1 MGYSKKAAQEVSDF
15 KSKYM
20 NAGINEGVSIDKVEV
35 KVSPNGN
42 KMFDITFINE
52 QGQTAV
58 HTEWEPKMAPWMKD
72 KSDLE
77 RNQARQFKKMLQI
90 LMCYYTDE
98 QINFEGEDF
107 MSFANYI
114 ATMLNAV
121 GKTKK
126 LRLKLVYNKDGY
138 TTIPTLVDD
147 IFIEPMDLNDPCRK
161 HLDKEG
167 EEPSYKVQV
176 NAKDIVVRPIIAD
189 KEVTVNNPFTASTM
203 TAAPTFTEPTVATA
217 AFNNNTSD
225 LPF

>member
-114 ATMLNAV
+114 ATMLNAAD
-121 GKTKK
+121 KTKK

-138 TTIPTLVDD
+138 TTIPTAVDD
-147 IFIEPMDLNDPCRK
+147 TFIEPMSVTESK
-161 HLDKEG
+161 I
-167 EEPSYKVQV
+167 QIT
-176 NAKDIVVRPIIAD
+176 AKDIVVRPVIAD
-189 KEVTVNNPFTASTM
+189 KEVTVNNPFTTPTM

-217 AFNNNTSD
+217 AFNNSTND

>member
-114 ATMLNAV
+114 ATMLNAAD
-121 GKTKK
+121 KTKK

-138 TTIPTLVDD
+138 TTIPTAVDD
-147 IFIEPMDLNDPCRK
+147 TFIEPMDVTESK
-161 HLDKEG
+161 I
-167 EEPSYKVQV
+167 QIT
-176 NAKDIVVRPIIAD
+176 AKDIVVRPIIAD
-189 KEVTVNNPFTASTM
+189 KEVTVNNPFTTPTM
-203 TAAPTFTEPTVATA
+203 TAAPTFTEPSVATA

>member
-114 ATMLNAV
+114 ATMLNAAD
-121 GKTKK
+121 KTKK

-138 TTIPTLVDD
+138 TTIPTAVDD
-147 IFIEPMDLNDPCRK
+147 TFIEPMSVTESK
-161 HLDKEG
+161 I
-167 EEPSYKVQV
+167 QIT
-176 NAKDIVVRPIIAD
+176 AKDIVVRPVIAD
-189 KEVTVNNPFTASTM
+189 KEVTVNNPFTTTTM

>member
-114 ATMLNAV
+114 ATMLNAAD
-121 GKTKK
+121 KTKK

-138 TTIPTLVDD
+138 TTIPTAVDD
-147 IFIEPMDLNDPCRK
+147 TFIEPMDVAESK
-161 HLDKEG
+161 I
-167 EEPSYKVQV
+167 QIT
-176 NAKDIVVRPIIAD
+176 AKDIVVRPVIAD
-189 KEVTVNNPFTASTM
+189 KEVTVNNPFTTPTM

>member
-20 NAGINEGVSIDKVEV
+20 NAGINENVTLDKVEV

-42 KMFDITFINE
+42 KMFDITFVNE

-72 KSDLE
+72 KTDLE

-90 LMCYYTDE
+90 LLCFYKDE

-114 ATMLNAV
+114 ATMLNAAD
-121 GKTKK
+121 KTKK

-138 TTIPTLVDD
+138 TTIPTAVDD
-147 IFIEPMDLNDPCRK
+147 AFIEPMNV
-161 HLDKEG
+161 
-167 EEPSYKVQV
+167 EESNIKIT
-176 NAKDIVVRPIIAD
+176 AKDVVVRPVIAD
-189 KEVTVNNPFTASTM
+189 KETKNDNPFTTM
-203 TAAPTFTEPTVATA
+203 TAAPVFTEPTVATA
-217 AFNNNTSD
+217 AFNNNTDD

>member
-114 ATMLNAV
+114 ATMLNAAD
-121 GKTKK
+121 KTKK

-138 TTIPTLVDD
+138 TTIPTAVDD
-147 IFIEPMDLNDPCRK
+147 TFIEPMNVAESK
-161 HLDKEG
+161 I
-167 EEPSYKVQV
+167 QIT
-176 NAKDIVVRPIIAD
+176 AKDIVVRPVIAD
-189 KEVTVNNPFTASTM
+189 KEVTVNNPFTTPTM
-203 TAAPTFTEPTVATA
+203 TTAPVFTEPSVATA
-217 AFNNNTSD
+217 AFNNSTDD

>member
-20 NAGINEGVSIDKVEV
+20 NAGINENVTLDKVEV

-42 KMFDITFINE
+42 KMFDITFVNE
-52 QGQTAV
+52 QSQTAV
-58 HTEWEPKMAPWMKD
+58 HTEWEPKMAYWMKD
-72 KSDLE
+72 KTDLE

-90 LMCYYTDE
+90 LLCFYKDE

-114 ATMLNAV
+114 ATMLNAAD
-121 GKTKK
+121 KTKK

-138 TTIPTLVDD
+138 TTIPTAVDD
-147 IFIEPMDLNDPCRK
+147 TFIEPMDVTESNIK
-161 HLDKEG
+161 IT
-167 EEPSYKVQV
+167 
-176 NAKDIVVRPIIAD
+176 AKDIVVRPVIAD
-189 KEVTVNNPFTASTM
+189 KETKNDNPFTTM
-203 TAAPTFTEPTVATA
+203 TAATTSTEPTVATA
-217 AFNNNTSD
+217 AFNNSTDD

>member
-114 ATMLNAV
+114 ATMLNAAD
-121 GKTKK
+121 KTKK

-138 TTIPTLVDD
+138 TTIPTAVDD
-147 IFIEPMDLNDPCRK
+147 TFIEPMSVTESK
-161 HLDKEG
+161 I
-167 EEPSYKVQV
+167 QIT
-176 NAKDIVVRPIIAD
+176 AKDIVVRPVIAD
-189 KEVTVNNPFTASTM
+189 KEVTVNNPFTTSTM

-217 AFNNNTSD
+217 AFNNNTDD

>member
-20 NAGINEGVSIDKVEV
+20 PAGINENVTLDKVEV

-42 KMFDITFINE
+42 KMFDITFVNE

-58 HTEWEPKMAPWMKD
+58 HTEWEPKMAHWMKD
-72 KSDLE
+72 MSDLE
-77 RNQARQFKKMLQI
+77 RNQARQYKKMLQI
-90 LMCYYTDE
+90 LLCFYTDE

-107 MSFANYI
+107 VSFANYI
-114 ATMLNAV
+114 AMMLNAAD
-121 GKTKK
+121 KTKK

-138 TTIPTLVDD
+138 TTIPTLVDE

-167 EEPSYKVQV
+167 EEPSYKTKVLP
-176 NAKDIVVRPIIAD
+176 KDVVVRPVTAD
-189 KEVTVNNPFTASTM
+189 KEVKNDNPFTT
-203 TAAPTFTEPTVATA
+203 PEVATA
-217 AFNNNTSD
+217 AFENKTDD

>member
-114 ATMLNAV
+114 ATMLNAAD
-121 GKTKK
+121 KTKK

-138 TTIPTLVDD
+138 TTIPTAVDD
-147 IFIEPMDLNDPCRK
+147 TFIEPMSVTESK
-161 HLDKEG
+161 I
-167 EEPSYKVQV
+167 QIT
-176 NAKDIVVRPIIAD
+176 AKDIVVRPVIAD
-189 KEVTVNNPFTASTM
+189 KEVTVNNPFTAPTM
-203 TAAPTFTEPTVATA
+203 TTAPTFTEPTVATA
-217 AFNNNTSD
+217 AFNNNTND

>member
-20 NAGINEGVSIDKVEV
+20 PAGINENVTLDKVEV

-42 KMFDITFINE
+42 KMFDITFVNE
-52 QGQTAV
+52 QSQTAV

-90 LMCYYTDE
+90 LLCFYKDE

-114 ATMLNAV
+114 ATMLNAAD
-121 GKTKK
+121 KTKK

-138 TTIPTLVDD
+138 TTIPTAVDD
-147 IFIEPMDLNDPCRK
+147 TFIEPMDVTESNIK
-161 HLDKEG
+161 IT
-167 EEPSYKVQV
+167 
-176 NAKDIVVRPIIAD
+176 AKDVVVRPVIAD
-189 KEVTVNNPFTASTM
+189 KETKNDNPFTT
-203 TAAPTFTEPTVATA
+203 PEVATA
-217 AFNNNTSD
+217 AFATSND
-225 LPF
+225 PNELPF

>member
-20 NAGINEGVSIDKVEV
+20 NAGVNESVSIDKVEV

-114 ATMLNAV
+114 ATMLNAAD
-121 GKTKK
+121 KTKK

-138 TTIPTLVDD
+138 TTIPTAVDD
-147 IFIEPMDLNDPCRK
+147 TFIEPMDVTESK
-161 HLDKEG
+161 I
-167 EEPSYKVQV
+167 QIT
-176 NAKDIVVRPIIAD
+176 AKDIVVRPVIAD
-189 KEVTVNNPFTASTM
+189 KEVTVNNPFTTPTM
-203 TAAPTFTEPTVATA
+203 TAAPTFTEPSVATA
-217 AFNNNTSD
+217 AFNNNTND

>member
-20 NAGINEGVSIDKVEV
+20 PAGINENVTLDKVEV

-42 KMFDITFINE
+42 KMFDITFVNE

-77 RNQARQFKKMLQI
+77 RNQARQYKKMLQI
-90 LMCYYTDE
+90 LLCFYTDE
-98 QINFEGEDF
+98 QINFEGDDF
-107 MSFANYI
+107 MGFANYI
-114 ATMLNAV
+114 ATMLNAAD
-121 GKTKK
+121 KTKK

-138 TTIPTLVDD
+138 TTLPTAVDEA
-147 IFIEPMDLNDPCRK
+147 FIEPMELGD
-161 HLDKEG
+161 G
-167 EEPSYKVQV
+167 ESYKVQI
-176 NAKDIVVRPIIAD
+176 NAKDVIVRPVTAD
-189 KEVTVNNPFTASTM
+189 KEVKNDNPFTTPEAAT
-203 TAAPTFTEPTVATA
+203 TAFATS
-217 AFNNNTSD
+217 NDPNE

>member
-20 NAGINEGVSIDKVEV
+20 NAGINENVTLDKVEV

-42 KMFDITFINE
+42 KMFDITFVNE

-72 KSDLE
+72 KTDLE

-90 LMCYYTDE
+90 LLCFYKDE

-114 ATMLNAV
+114 ATMLNAAD
-121 GKTKK
+121 KTKK

-138 TTIPTLVDD
+138 TTIPTAVDD
-147 IFIEPMDLNDPCRK
+147 TFIEPMDVTESNIK
-161 HLDKEG
+161 IT
-167 EEPSYKVQV
+167 
-176 NAKDIVVRPIIAD
+176 AKDIVVRPVIAD
-189 KEVTVNNPFTASTM
+189 KETKNDNPFTTM
-203 TAAPTFTEPTVATA
+203 TAATTSTEPTVAAA
-217 AFNNNTSD
+217 AFSNNTD
-225 LPF
+225 ELPF

>member
-114 ATMLNAV
+114 ATMLNAAD
-121 GKTKK
+121 KTKK

-138 TTIPTLVDD
+138 TTIPTAVDD
-147 IFIEPMDLNDPCRK
+147 TFIEPMSVTESK
-161 HLDKEG
+161 I
-167 EEPSYKVQV
+167 QIT
-176 NAKDIVVRPIIAD
+176 AKDIVVRPVIAD
-189 KEVTVNNPFTASTM
+189 KEVTVNNPFTTPTM

>member
-20 NAGINEGVSIDKVEV
+20 NAGINENVTLDKVEV

-42 KMFDITFINE
+42 KMFDITFVNE

-72 KSDLE
+72 KADLE

-90 LMCYYTDE
+90 LLCFYKDE

-114 ATMLNAV
+114 ATMLNAAD
-121 GKTKK
+121 KTKK

-138 TTIPTLVDD
+138 TTIPTAVDD
-147 IFIEPMDLNDPCRK
+147 TFIEPMDVTESNIK
-161 HLDKEG
+161 IT
-167 EEPSYKVQV
+167 
-176 NAKDIVVRPIIAD
+176 AKDVVVRPVVAD
-189 KEVTVNNPFTASTM
+189 KETKNDNPFTT
-203 TAAPTFTEPTVATA
+203 PEVATA
-217 AFNNNTSD
+217 AFATSND
-225 LPF
+225 PNELPF

>member
-114 ATMLNAV
+114 ATMLNAAD
-121 GKTKK
+121 KTKK

-138 TTIPTLVDD
+138 TTIPTAVDD
-147 IFIEPMDLNDPCRK
+147 TFIEPMSVTESK
-161 HLDKEG
+161 I
-167 EEPSYKVQV
+167 QIT
-176 NAKDIVVRPIIAD
+176 AKDIVVRPVIAD
-189 KEVTVNNPFTASTM
+189 KEVTVNNPFTTPTM

-217 AFNNNTSD
+217 AFNNNTDD

>member
-114 ATMLNAV
+114 ATMLNAAD
-121 GKTKK
+121 KTKK

-138 TTIPTLVDD
+138 TTIPTAVDD
-147 IFIEPMDLNDPCRK
+147 TFIEPMNVTESK
-161 HLDKEG
+161 I
-167 EEPSYKVQV
+167 QIT
-176 NAKDIVVRPIIAD
+176 AKDVVVRPVIAD
-189 KEVTVNNPFTASTM
+189 KEVTVNNPFTTPTM
-203 TAAPTFTEPTVATA
+203 TAAPTFTEPSVATA
-217 AFNNNTSD
+217 AFNNTTND

>member
-20 NAGINEGVSIDKVEV
+20 NAGINENVTLDKVEA

-42 KMFDITFINE
+42 KMFDITFVNE

-72 KSDLE
+72 KTDLE

-90 LMCYYTDE
+90 LLCFYKDE

-114 ATMLNAV
+114 ATMLNAAD
-121 GKTKK
+121 KTKK

-138 TTIPTLVDD
+138 TTIPTAVDD
-147 IFIEPMDLNDPCRK
+147 TFIEPMDVTESNIK
-161 HLDKEG
+161 IT
-167 EEPSYKVQV
+167 
-176 NAKDIVVRPIIAD
+176 AKDIVVRPVIAD
-189 KEVTVNNPFTASTM
+189 KEIKNDNPFTTM
-203 TAAPTFTEPTVATA
+203 TAAPAFTEPTVAAA
-217 AFNNNTSD
+217 AFNNNTD
-225 LPF
+225 ELPF

>member
-90 LMCYYTDE
+90 LLCFYKDE

-114 ATMLNAV
+114 ATMLNAAD
-121 GKTKK
+121 KTKK

-138 TTIPTLVDD
+138 TTIPTAVDD
-147 IFIEPMDLNDPCRK
+147 TFIEPMDVAESK
-161 HLDKEG
+161 I
-167 EEPSYKVQV
+167 QIT
-176 NAKDIVVRPIIAD
+176 AKDIVVRPVIAD
-189 KEVTVNNPFTASTM
+189 KEVKNDNPFMATT
-203 TAAPTFTEPTVATA
+203 TPEVATA
-217 AFNNNTSD
+217 AFSNPTSD

>member
-114 ATMLNAV
+114 ATMLNAAD
-121 GKTKK
+121 KTKK

-138 TTIPTLVDD
+138 TTIPTAVDD
-147 IFIEPMDLNDPCRK
+147 TFIEPMSVTESK
-161 HLDKEG
+161 I
-167 EEPSYKVQV
+167 QIT
-176 NAKDIVVRPIIAD
+176 AKDIVVRPVIAD
-189 KEVTVNNPFTASTM
+189 KEVTVNNPFTAPTM

-217 AFNNNTSD
+217 AFNNNTND

>member
-114 ATMLNAV
+114 ATMLNAAD
-121 GKTKK
+121 KTKK

-138 TTIPTLVDD
+138 TTIPTAVDD
-147 IFIEPMDLNDPCRK
+147 TFIEPMSVTESNI
-161 HLDKEG
+161 
-167 EEPSYKVQV
+167 QIT
-176 NAKDIVVRPIIAD
+176 AKDIVVRPVIAD
-189 KEVTVNNPFTASTM
+189 KEVTVNNPFTAPTM

>member
-114 ATMLNAV
+114 ATMLNAAD
-121 GKTKK
+121 KTKK

-138 TTIPTLVDD
+138 TTIPTAVDD
-147 IFIEPMDLNDPCRK
+147 TFIEPMDVTESNI
-161 HLDKEG
+161 
-167 EEPSYKVQV
+167 QIT
-176 NAKDIVVRPIIAD
+176 AKDIVVRPVIAD
-189 KEVTVNNPFTASTM
+189 KEVTVNNPFTTPTM

>member
-114 ATMLNAV
+114 ATMLNAAD
-121 GKTKK
+121 KTKK

-138 TTIPTLVDD
+138 TTIPTAVDD
-147 IFIEPMDLNDPCRK
+147 TFIEPMDVTESK
-161 HLDKEG
+161 I
-167 EEPSYKVQV
+167 QIT
-176 NAKDIVVRPIIAD
+176 AKDIVVRPVIAD
-189 KEVTVNNPFTASTM
+189 KEVTVNNPFTTPTM
-203 TAAPTFTEPTVATA
+203 TAAPTFTEPSVATA
-217 AFNNNTSD
+217 AFNNNTND

>member
-20 NAGINEGVSIDKVEV
+20 NAGINENVTLDKVEV

-42 KMFDITFINE
+42 KMFDITFVNE

-72 KSDLE
+72 KTDLE

-90 LMCYYTDE
+90 LLCFYKDE

-114 ATMLNAV
+114 ATMLNAAD
-121 GKTKK
+121 KTKK

-138 TTIPTLVDD
+138 TTIPTAVDD
-147 IFIEPMDLNDPCRK
+147 TFIEPMDVTESNIK
-161 HLDKEG
+161 IT
-167 EEPSYKVQV
+167 
-176 NAKDIVVRPIIAD
+176 AKDVVVRPVIAD
-189 KEVTVNNPFTASTM
+189 KETKNDNPFTT
-203 TAAPTFTEPTVATA
+203 PEVATA
-217 AFNNNTSD
+217 AFATSND
-225 LPF
+225 PNELPF

>member
-42 KMFDITFINE
+42 KMFDITFVNE

-90 LMCYYTDE
+90 LLCFYKDE

-114 ATMLNAV
+114 ATMLNAAD
-121 GKTKK
+121 KTKK

-176 NAKDIVVRPIIAD
+176 NAKDIVVRPVIAD
-189 KEVTVNNPFTASTM
+189 KEVKNDNPFMATT
-203 TAAPTFTEPTVATA
+203 TPEVATA
-217 AFNNNTSD
+217 AFSNPTSD

>member
-114 ATMLNAV
+114 ATMLNAAD
-121 GKTKK
+121 KTKK

-138 TTIPTLVDD
+138 TTIPTAVDD
-147 IFIEPMDLNDPCRK
+147 TFIEPMDVTESK
-161 HLDKEG
+161 I
-167 EEPSYKVQV
+167 QIT
-176 NAKDIVVRPIIAD
+176 AKDIVVRPVIAD
-189 KEVTVNNPFTASTM
+189 KEVTVNNPFVTSTM
-203 TAAPTFTEPTVATA
+203 TTTPTFTEPTVATA
-217 AFNNNTSD
+217 AFNNSTND

>member
-114 ATMLNAV
+114 ATMLNAAD
-121 GKTKK
+121 KTKK

-138 TTIPTLVDD
+138 TTIPTAVDD
-147 IFIEPMDLNDPCRK
+147 TFIEPMDVTESK
-161 HLDKEG
+161 I
-167 EEPSYKVQV
+167 QIT
-176 NAKDIVVRPIIAD
+176 AKDVIVRPVIAD
-189 KEVTVNNPFTASTM
+189 KEVTVNNPFTTPTM

-217 AFNNNTSD
+217 AFNNNTND

>member
-114 ATMLNAV
+114 ATMLNAAD
-121 GKTKK
+121 KTKK

-138 TTIPTLVDD
+138 TTIPTAVDD
-147 IFIEPMDLNDPCRK
+147 TFIEPMDVTESK
-161 HLDKEG
+161 I
-167 EEPSYKVQV
+167 QIT
-176 NAKDIVVRPIIAD
+176 AKDIVVRPVIAD
-189 KEVTVNNPFTASTM
+189 KEVTVNNPFTTPTM
-203 TAAPTFTEPTVATA
+203 TAAPTFTEPTVATT
-217 AFNNNTSD
+217 AFNNSTND

>member
-20 NAGINEGVSIDKVEV
+20 NAGINENVTLDKVEV

-42 KMFDITFINE
+42 KMFDITFVNE

-72 KSDLE
+72 KTDLE

-90 LMCYYTDE
+90 LLCFYKDE

-114 ATMLNAV
+114 ATMLNAAD
-121 GKTKK
+121 KTKK

-138 TTIPTLVDD
+138 TTIPTAVDD
-147 IFIEPMDLNDPCRK
+147 TFIEPMDV
-161 HLDKEG
+161 
-167 EEPSYKVQV
+167 EETAIKIITG
-176 NAKDIVVRPIIAD
+176 KDVVVRPVIAD
-189 KEVTVNNPFTASTM
+189 KETKNDNPFTTM

-217 AFNNNTSD
+217 AFNNNTD
-225 LPF
+225 ELPF

>member
-114 ATMLNAV
+114 ATMLNAAD
-121 GKTKK
+121 KTKK

-138 TTIPTLVDD
+138 TTIPTAVDD
-147 IFIEPMDLNDPCRK
+147 TFIEPMSVTESK
-161 HLDKEG
+161 I
-167 EEPSYKVQV
+167 QIT
-176 NAKDIVVRPIIAD
+176 AKDIVVRPVIAD
-189 KEVTVNNPFTASTM
+189 KEVTVNNPFTTSTM

-217 AFNNNTSD
+217 AFNNSTND

>member
-52 QGQTAV
+52 QSQTAV

-114 ATMLNAV
+114 ATMLNAAD
-121 GKTKK
+121 KTKK

-138 TTIPTLVDD
+138 TTIPTAVDD
-147 IFIEPMDLNDPCRK
+147 TFIEPMDVTESK
-161 HLDKEG
+161 I
-167 EEPSYKVQV
+167 QIT
-176 NAKDIVVRPIIAD
+176 AKDIVVRPVIAD
-189 KEVTVNNPFTASTM
+189 KEVTVNNPFTTPTM
-203 TAAPTFTEPTVATA
+203 TAAPTFTEPSVATA
-217 AFNNNTSD
+217 AFNNSTND

>member
-114 ATMLNAV
+114 ATMLNAAD
-121 GKTKK
+121 KTKK

-138 TTIPTLVDD
+138 TTIPTAVDD
-147 IFIEPMDLNDPCRK
+147 TFIEPMSVTESK
-161 HLDKEG
+161 I
-167 EEPSYKVQV
+167 QIT
-176 NAKDIVVRPIIAD
+176 AKDIVVRPVIAD
-189 KEVTVNNPFTASTM
+189 KEVTVNNPFTTSIM